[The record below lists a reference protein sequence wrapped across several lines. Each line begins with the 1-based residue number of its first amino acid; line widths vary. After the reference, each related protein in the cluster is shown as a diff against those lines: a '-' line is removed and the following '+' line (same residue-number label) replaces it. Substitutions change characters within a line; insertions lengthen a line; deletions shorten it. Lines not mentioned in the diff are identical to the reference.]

1 MDELSSARATAP
13 APIFATAKFC
23 SSSGESAETKVSMAC
38 TRRALVPSWRAA
50 ASAPSSPISSRVL
63 KMKITGCLSF
73 VLSSR
78 RSARISAAQPM
89 RSSNER
95 PVARVPASRTYCF
108 GIVIVWPSFTP
119 SDSAPARD
127 VAPTLT
133 RTGGGVRRVSPE
145 SRGRKMPGMSPT
157 RVDQG
162 GLRLEEREDE
172 AAAVPQAE
180 RPVGVDRVDAEADL
194 IQVCHDDDR
203 TLA

>member
-63 KMKITGCLSF
+63 KRKITGCLSF
-73 VLSSR
+73 VRSSR

-89 RSSNER
+89 RSSKER
-95 PVARVPASRTYCF
+95 PGRAARQPRVARQE
-108 GIVIVWPSFTP
+108 
-119 SDSAPARD
+119 DARD
-127 VAPTLT
+127 VAA
-133 RTGGGVRRVSPE
+133 
-145 SRGRKMPGMSPT
+145 T
-157 RVDQG
+157 RVNQG
-162 GLRLEEREDE
+162 RLRLEEREDE

-180 RPVGVDRVDAEADL
+180 RPVGVDRVDAKPDL
-194 IQVCHDDDR
+194 VQVRDDHHGPIALPGSDPEVAGAVR
-203 TLA
+203 LSSGPAWEQALNRGSYRSFHT